1 MLPSVI
7 VLLMLLSCTCGENPA
22 IQVILTNKG
31 LQYGK
36 HAGVG
41 LIQEKLEKVTF
52 PDINGDI
59 NIGIGK
65 IYYTLTGV
73 TITKCDLPEPSV
85 EFFQNSTGFKTSI
98 SDLSVALTGN
108 WQARFGIIH
117 DSGSFNMAIYNVGVT
132 SVLELGRDANGHL
145 SVTSDSCYA
154 QVGNVDVNFH
164 GGASWIFNPFVHHFK
179 GHIIENIQR
188 RICPVV
194 RESIGRLEYHLQA
207 MNVSFDVDQVL
218 TLDLP
223 LTNLPIISASS
234 LKLGLKGE
242 FYSIKTHQK
251 PPFVAKPFILPEQPG
266 YMMSLGL
273 SEFTLNSAAFGYF
286 SAGALQALIN
296 DSMIPPLSPVHLNT
310 SSMGMFFP
318 ELPKRF
324 PGLLMNLQVC
334 AREAPVFSLQ
344 SGAVGLGVQVVAAAV
359 AIEPNGTQIPL
370 FKINADS
377 KVSGKLWITDELLK
391 GKVMLDNLT
400 LTLVSSEVGT
410 VKIDVLENAVKT
422 GMKLLVI
429 PHVNEKLNKG
439 IVLPRMKHAQLVN
452 SVLKLEEGFI
462 ALSSDA
468 KMLQTGRSEQ

>member
-1 MLPSVI
+1 MLPSVT

-22 IQVILTNKG
+22 IQAVLTNKG

-36 HAGVG
+36 HAAAG
-41 LIQEKLEKVTF
+41 LIQEKLEQVTF
-52 PDINGDI
+52 PDISGVV
-59 NIGIGK
+59 NIGIGN
-65 IYYTLTGV
+65 IDYTLTGV
-73 TITKCDLPEPSV
+73 TITKCDFPEPSV
-85 EFFQNSTGFKTSI
+85 EFFQNSTGFKTSV
-98 SDLSVALTGN
+98 SGLNAALTGN
-108 WQARFGIIH
+108 WVVHFGIIH
-117 DSGSFNMAIYNVGVT
+117 DSGSFDMAIFNLRVT
-132 SVLELGRDANGHL
+132 SVAELGRDANGHL
-145 SVTSDSCYA
+145 SVTSVSCNA
-154 QVGNVDVNFH
+154 QVGNVDVQFR
-164 GGASWIFNPFVHHFK
+164 GGASWIFNQFVHHFK
-179 GHIIENIQR
+179 GQIIENIQR

-194 RESIGRLEYHLQA
+194 HESIDSLEYHLQS

-223 LTNLPIISASS
+223 LTDLPIISASS

-242 FYSIKTHQK
+242 FYSKKTHQK

-273 SEFTLNSAAFGYF
+273 SEFTLNSAAYGYF

-296 DSMIPPLSPVHLNT
+296 DSMIPPMSPVRLNT

-318 ELPKRF
+318 ELPKKF
-324 PGLLMNLQVC
+324 PGLLMNLQVY

-344 SGAVGLGVQVVAAAV
+344 SGAVGLGVQVTVKAF

-377 KVSGKLWITDELLK
+377 KVSGKMWIADGLLK

-410 VKIDVLENAVKT
+410 VKIDTLQNTVKT
-422 GMKLLVI
+422 GMKLIII
-429 PHVNEKLNKG
+429 PKVNEKLDKG
-439 IVLPRMKHAQLVN
+439 IILPRMKHAQLVN